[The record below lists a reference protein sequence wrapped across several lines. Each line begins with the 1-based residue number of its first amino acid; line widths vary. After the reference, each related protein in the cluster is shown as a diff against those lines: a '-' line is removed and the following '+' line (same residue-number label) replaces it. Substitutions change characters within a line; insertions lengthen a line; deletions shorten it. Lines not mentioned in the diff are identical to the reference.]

1 MLLQVMLF
9 ISLARGVRL
18 LESARN
24 QAAFLHY
31 PVPTQLTQLLFAFS
45 LRPYKDL
52 RCKSNGRHTR
62 FACNQTHFSSGL

>member
-9 ISLARGVRL
+9 ISLARGVHL

-31 PVPTQLTQLLFAFS
+31 PVPTQLICLQFAT
-45 LRPYKDL
+45 YKDL
-52 RCKSNGRHTR
+52 RRESNGSHTR
-62 FACNQTHFSSGL
+62 FACNQNSFSCGL